1 MNQGT
6 ATVRRILGVFILL
19 AGAALI
25 VASRDGPVA
34 GTVLGVALLV
44 VGFWLSYVQ
53 GEIAKMRR
61 HRRTRRKSS
70 ESHGRAGES
79 DRARSK
85 QRP

>member
-6 ATVRRILGVFILL
+6 TTVRRILGVFILL

-25 VASRDGPVA
+25 VVSRDGTVA

-44 VGFWLSYVQ
+44 VGFWLSYIQ
-53 GEIAKMRR
+53 GEIAKTRQ
-61 HRRTRRKSS
+61 HHRTRRKGP

-79 DRARSK
+79 EQARSR